1 MGLDTTE
8 PDFGLARFE
17 NSKEV
22 KKMGKLDGKVAV
34 VTGAARGIG
43 RADALLFA
51 KEGAA
56 VFVSDIDERPLMEVV
71 KDIKAVGGKADG
83 CAGDVTKREDCQ
95 KIMDR
100 AAERFGK
107 IDILVNNAGLT
118 RDALIS
124 RMTEAQWDTCVD
136 ISLKGTFN
144 CIKAAS
150 KYMMKDG
157 HNGRIINV
165 ASVAGLM
172 GNVGQIN
179 YSAAKS
185 GLIGLSKTVARE
197 WGRFGIT
204 CNVIA
209 YGFVDTRLT
218 REKEMQQEEVAGQG
232 VGIPKKIRDM
242 ILLQVKPMTPEEAA
256 KPVLFLASDDAA
268 FITGQVLNVSGGMYM

>member
-1 MGLDTTE
+1 
-8 PDFGLARFE
+8 
-17 NSKEV
+17 
-22 KKMGKLDGKVAV
+22 MGKLDGKVAV
-34 VTGAARGIG
+34 ITGAARGIG

-51 KEGAA
+51 REGAA
-56 VFVSDIDERPLMEVV
+56 VFVSDIDEAPLAEVV
-71 KDIKAVGGKADG
+71 KEIKAAGGKADG
-83 CAGDVTKREDCQ
+83 CAGDVRKPEDCQ
-95 KIMDR
+95 KVMDQ
-100 AAERFGK
+100 AAQKFGQ

-118 RDALIS
+118 RDALIN

-144 CIKAAS
+144 CIRAAS
-150 KYMMKDG
+150 KYLMKQG

-185 GLIGLSKTVARE
+185 GLIGLTKTVARE
-197 WGRFGIT
+197 WARYGLT

-218 REKEMQQEEVAGQG
+218 KEKETQEEAVDGQA

-242 ILLQVKPMTPEEAA
+242 MLLQVQPMTPEDAA
-256 KPVLFLASDDAA
+256 RPVLFLASDDAA
-268 FITGQVLNVSGGMYM
+268 FITGQVLNVSSGIYM

>member
-1 MGLDTTE
+1 
-8 PDFGLARFE
+8 
-17 NSKEV
+17 
-22 KKMGKLDGKVAV
+22 MGKLEGRAAV

-51 KEGAA
+51 REGAA
-56 VFVSDIDERPLMEVV
+56 VYVTDIDEAPLIQVV
-71 KDIKAVGGKADG
+71 NDIKAAGGRADG
-83 CAGDVTKREDCQ
+83 CAGDVTKPGDCQ
-95 KIMDR
+95 KVMDK
-100 AAERFGK
+100 AVEKFGK
-107 IDILVNNAGLT
+107 IDVLVNNAGLT
-118 RDALIS
+118 RDALIHK
-124 RMTEAQWDTCVD
+124 MTDAQWDICID

-144 CIKAAS
+144 CIRAAS
-150 KYMMKDG
+150 KYMLKEG

-172 GNVGQIN
+172 GNIGQIN

-218 REKEMQQEEVAGQG
+218 GEKETQQEEVAGEA
-232 VGIPKKIRDM
+232 VGIPKKVRDLV
-242 ILLQVKPMTPEEAA
+242 LLQVKPMTPEDAA

-268 FITGQVLNVSGGMYM
+268 FITGQVLNVSAGIYM

>member
-1 MGLDTTE
+1 
-8 PDFGLARFE
+8 
-17 NSKEV
+17 
-22 KKMGKLDGKVAV
+22 MGKLDGKVAV

-43 RADALLFA
+43 KADALLFA

-56 VFVSDIDERPLMEVV
+56 VFVTDIDEAPLIQVV
-71 KDIKAVGGKADG
+71 NDIKAAGGRADG
-83 CAGDVTKREDCQ
+83 CAGDVMRPGDCQ
-95 KIMDR
+95 KVIDK
-100 AAERFGK
+100 AVEKSGK
-107 IDILVNNAGLT
+107 IDVLVNNAGLT
-118 RDALIS
+118 RDALIHK
-124 RMTEAQWDTCVD
+124 MTDAQWDICID

-144 CIKAAS
+144 CIRAAS
-150 KYMMKDG
+150 KYMLKEG

-172 GNVGQIN
+172 GNIGQIN

-185 GLIGLSKTVARE
+185 GLIGLTKTVARE

-218 REKEMQQEEVAGQG
+218 GEKETQQEEVAGEA
-232 VGIPKKIRDM
+232 VGIPKKVRDLV
-242 ILLQVKPMTPEEAA
+242 LLQVKPMTPEDAA

-268 FITGQVLNVSGGMYM
+268 FITGQVLNVSAGIYM

>member
-1 MGLDTTE
+1 
-8 PDFGLARFE
+8 
-17 NSKEV
+17 
-22 KKMGKLDGKVAV
+22 MGKLDGKVAV

-51 KEGAA
+51 EEGAA
-56 VFVSDIDERPLMEVV
+56 VFVTDIDEAPLLEV
-71 KDIKAVGGKADG
+71 INGIRAMGGIADG
-83 CAGDVTKREDCQ
+83 CAGDVTNIDDCQ
-95 KIMDR
+95 TVMDR
-100 AAERFGK
+100 AAKEFGAL
-107 IDILVNNAGLT
+107 DVLVNNAGLT
-118 RDALIS
+118 RDALIHK
-124 RMTEAQWDTCVD
+124 MTDAQWDLCVD

-144 CIKAAS
+144 CIRAAS
-150 KYMMKDG
+150 KYMLKEG

-172 GNVGQIN
+172 GNIGQVN

-185 GLIGLSKTVARE
+185 GLIGLTKTVARE

-218 REKEMQQEEVAGQG
+218 REKEDQQEEVYGEA
-232 VGIPKKIRDM
+232 VGIPKKVRDLV
-242 ILLQVKPMTPEEAA
+242 LLQVKPMTPEDAA

-268 FITGQVLNVSGGMYM
+268 FITGQVLNVSAGIYM

>member
-1 MGLDTTE
+1 MG
-8 PDFGLARFE
+8 R
-17 NSKEV
+17 
-22 KKMGKLDGKVAV
+22 LDGKVAV
-34 VTGAARGIG
+34 ITGAARGIG
-43 RADALLFA
+43 RADAVLFA

-56 VFVSDIDERPLMEVV
+56 VLVSDIDEAPLTELVNE
-71 KDIKAVGGKADG
+71 IKGGGGKADG
-83 CAGDVTKREDCQ
+83 CAGDVTKLLDCQ
-95 KIMDR
+95 KVMDK
-100 AAERFGK
+100 AVEKFGK

-124 RMTEAQWDTCVD
+124 RMTDAQWDICVD

-144 CIKAAS
+144 CIRAAS
-150 KYMMKDG
+150 KHMMKTE
-157 HNGRIINV
+157 HNGRIVNV

-197 WGRFGIT
+197 WGRYGIT
-204 CNVIA
+204 CNVVA

-218 REKEMQQEEVAGQG
+218 REKETQQLEVAGEA
-232 VGIPKKIRDM
+232 VGIPKKVRDM
-242 ILLQVKPMTPEEAA
+242 ILLQVKLMTPEDAA

-268 FITGQVLNVSGGMYM
+268 FITGQVLNVSAGMYM

>member
-1 MGLDTTE
+1 
-8 PDFGLARFE
+8 
-17 NSKEV
+17 
-22 KKMGKLDGKVAV
+22 
-34 VTGAARGIG
+34 
-43 RADALLFA
+43 
-51 KEGAA
+51 
-56 VFVSDIDERPLMEVV
+56 MEVV
-71 KDIKAVGGKADG
+71 KEIQASGGKADG
-83 CAGDVTKREDCQ
+83 CAGNVTKPEDCQ
-95 KIMDR
+95 KVMDK
-100 AAERFGK
+100 AAEKFGK

-118 RDALIS
+118 RDALIHK
-124 RMTEAQWDTCVD
+124 MTDAQWDICVD

-150 KYMMKDG
+150 KYMMKTG
-157 HNGRIINV
+157 HSGRIVNV

-185 GLIGLSKTVARE
+185 GLIGLTKTVARE
-197 WGRFGIT
+197 WGRFGVT

-218 REKEMQQEEVAGQG
+218 REKEAQQVEVAGEA

-242 ILLQVKPMTPEEAA
+242 MLLQVKPMTPDDAA

-268 FITGQVLNVSGGMYM
+268 FITGQVLNVSSGIYM

>member
-1 MGLDTTE
+1 
-8 PDFGLARFE
+8 
-17 NSKEV
+17 
-22 KKMGKLDGKVAV
+22 MGKLDGKVAV
-34 VTGAARGIG
+34 ITGAARGIG

-51 KEGAA
+51 REGAA
-56 VFVSDIDERPLMEVV
+56 VFVSDIDEEPLMGVV
-71 KDIKAVGGKADG
+71 REIEAAGGKADG
-83 CAGDVTKREDCQ
+83 CAGDVRKFEDCQ
-95 KIMDR
+95 NVMDR
-100 AAERFGK
+100 AAEEFGK

-118 RDALIS
+118 RDALIH

-150 KYMMKDG
+150 KYMMKTG
-157 HNGRIINV
+157 HNGKIINV

-172 GNVGQIN
+172 GNIGQIN

-185 GLIGLSKTVARE
+185 GIIGLTKTVARE
-197 WGRFGIT
+197 WARFGVT

-218 REKEMQQEEVAGQG
+218 REKETQQEEVAGEA
-232 VGIPKKIRDM
+232 VGIPKKVRDIM
-242 ILLQVKPMTPEEAA
+242 LLQAKPMTPEDAA

-268 FITGQVLNVSGGMYM
+268 FITGHVLNVSAGMYM

>member
-1 MGLDTTE
+1 
-8 PDFGLARFE
+8 
-17 NSKEV
+17 
-22 KKMGKLDGKVAV
+22 MGKLDGKAAV

-43 RADALLFA
+43 KADALLFA
-51 KEGAA
+51 REGAA
-56 VFVSDIDERPLMEVV
+56 VYVTDIDEAPLIQVV
-71 KDIKAVGGKADG
+71 NDIKAAGGRADG
-83 CAGDVTKREDCQ
+83 CAGDVTKPGDCQ
-95 KIMDR
+95 KVMDK
-100 AAERFGK
+100 AVEKFGK
-107 IDILVNNAGLT
+107 IDVLVNNAGLT
-118 RDALIS
+118 RDALIHK
-124 RMTEAQWDTCVD
+124 MTDAQWDICID

-144 CIKAAS
+144 CIRAAS
-150 KYMMKDG
+150 KYMLKEG

-172 GNVGQIN
+172 GNIGQIN

-218 REKEMQQEEVAGQG
+218 GEKETQQEEVAGEA
-232 VGIPKKIRDM
+232 VGIPKKVRDLV
-242 ILLQVKPMTPEEAA
+242 LLQVKPMTPEDAA

-268 FITGQVLNVSGGMYM
+268 FITGQVLNVSAGIYM

>member
-1 MGLDTTE
+1 
-8 PDFGLARFE
+8 
-17 NSKEV
+17 
-22 KKMGKLDGKVAV
+22 MGKLNGKVAV

-43 RADALLFA
+43 RADAVLFA
-51 KEGAA
+51 REGAA
-56 VFVSDIDERPLMEVV
+56 VFVTDIDETPLLEVV
-71 KDIKAVGGKADG
+71 TEIRAAGGRADG
-83 CAGDVTKREDCQ
+83 SAGDVTKPEDCQ
-95 KIMDR
+95 IVMDM
-100 AAERFGK
+100 AAEQFGT

-118 RDALIS
+118 RDALVHK
-124 RMTEAQWDTCVD
+124 MTDNQWDICVD

-144 CIKAAS
+144 CIRAAS

-157 HNGRIINV
+157 HNGRIVNV

-172 GNVGQIN
+172 GNIGQIN

-185 GLIGLSKTVARE
+185 GLVGLTKTVARE

-218 REKEMQQEEVAGQG
+218 GEKETQQEEVAGEA
-232 VGIPKKIRDM
+232 VGIPKKVRDLV
-242 ILLQVKPMTPEEAA
+242 LLQTKPMTPEDAA

-268 FITGQVLNVSGGMYM
+268 FITGQVLNVSAGIYM

>member
-1 MGLDTTE
+1 
-8 PDFGLARFE
+8 
-17 NSKEV
+17 
-22 KKMGKLDGKVAV
+22 MGKLDGKAAV

-51 KEGAA
+51 REGAA
-56 VFVSDIDERPLMEVV
+56 VYVTDIDEAPLIQVV
-71 KDIKAVGGKADG
+71 NDIKAAGGRADG
-83 CAGDVTKREDCQ
+83 CAGDVTKPGDCQ
-95 KIMDR
+95 KVMDK
-100 AAERFGK
+100 AVEKFGK
-107 IDILVNNAGLT
+107 IDVLVNNAGLT
-118 RDALIS
+118 RDALIHK
-124 RMTEAQWDTCVD
+124 MTDAQWDICID

-144 CIKAAS
+144 CIRAAS
-150 KYMMKDG
+150 KYMLKEG

-172 GNVGQIN
+172 GNIGQIN

-218 REKEMQQEEVAGQG
+218 GEKETQQEEVAGEA
-232 VGIPKKIRDM
+232 VGIPKKVRDLV
-242 ILLQVKPMTPEEAA
+242 LLQVKPMTPEDAA

-268 FITGQVLNVSGGMYM
+268 FITGQVLNVSAGIYM

>member
-1 MGLDTTE
+1 MG
-8 PDFGLARFE
+8 R
-17 NSKEV
+17 
-22 KKMGKLDGKVAV
+22 LDGKVAV
-34 VTGAARGIG
+34 ITGAARGIG

-56 VFVSDIDERPLMEVV
+56 VLVSDIDEAPLMEVV
-71 KDIKAVGGKADG
+71 KDITAAGAKADG
-83 CAGDVTKREDCQ
+83 CAGDVRKLEDCQ
-95 KIMDR
+95 KIMDK
-100 AAERFGK
+100 AVEKFGK

-124 RMTEAQWDTCVD
+124 RMTDAQWDMCVD

-144 CIKAAS
+144 CIRAAS
-150 KYMMKDG
+150 KYMMKTA

-204 CNVIA
+204 CNVVA

-218 REKEMQQEEVAGQG
+218 REKETQQEEVAGEA

-242 ILLQVKPMTPEEAA
+242 MLLQAKPMTPEDAG

-268 FITGQVLNVSGGMYM
+268 FITGQVLNVSAGLYM